1 MDSGYLLKWVVPVEV
16 QDEERPTSP
25 ALLRS
30 SSSHTPYSKDAS
42 GTLLLLLL
50 LEVYE
55 NGMRIVN
62 DLRGVSGGPL

>member
-1 MDSGYLLKWVVPVEV
+1 MLVFVEV
-16 QDEERPTSP
+16 QDEERPTRP

-30 SSSHTPYSKDAS
+30 SSSHTPYSKDTS

-55 NGMRIVN
+55 NGMGNVN
-62 DLRGVSGGPL
+62 DLRGVSGGPFIG